1 MSKQKKTIWQYPWSY
16 RESFLLVA
24 GIGIAILA
32 ADLINSTKIGFP
44 TFPLNIILLAILI
57 LMIFAVHQLKKRF
70 KLLKFFSSIPAA
82 IGAISLF
89 MLITIIM
96 ALTPEQLLMKIGL
109 PSIRNSLTYYF
120 SFFYLL
126 LTLGATTLK
135 RFRLKAL
142 YDWGFLLNHLGLW
155 LFLAASG
162 FGAGDTKTGFMTL
175 TPNTP
180 EWRTQLESGKIE
192 DLDFAIKLLDFKIE
206 YHEPK
211 FMLFDTKTEKIYKDK
226 GKSVIINLE
235 NGTKFIWKN
244 NEITKVKIN
253 NSELFLSERYL
264 VNQIV
269 SFIKVKTPEGKI
281 IYGPVTS
288 GNDFMPPLFLKI
300 SDQLSIGTPKPE
312 PSKFASKVRI
322 YTMKGKIADKTI
334 EVNKPC
340 SINGWRV
347 YQNNWRYDYMNM
359 QYISILQVVR
369 DPWMPFVYLAC
380 ALLTAGALIMIFS
393 TKIFRNK

>member
-1 MSKQKKTIWQYPWSY
+1 MSKQKKPIWQYPWLY

-24 GIGIAILA
+24 GIGISTLA
-32 ADLINSTKIGFP
+32 ADLINSAKIGFP
-44 TFPLNIILLAILI
+44 VFPLNIILLAILI
-57 LMIFAVHQLKKRF
+57 LMIFAVHLLNKRF
-70 KLLKFFSSIPAA
+70 KQLKFFSSIPAA
-82 IGAISLF
+82 VAAISLF
-89 MLITIIM
+89 MLMTIIM
-96 ALTPEQLLMKIGL
+96 ALTPEEVLMKIGL

-135 RFRLKAL
+135 RFRFKTLN
-142 YDWGFLLNHLGLW
+142 DWGFLLNHLGLW

-211 FMLFDTKTEKIYKDK
+211 FLLFDTKTEKIYKDK

-235 NGTKFIWKN
+235 YGKKFRWNN
-244 NEITKVKIN
+244 NEITMVKIN
-253 NSELFLSERYL
+253 NSELFTSERYL

-281 IYGPVTS
+281 ISGPVTS

-312 PSKFASKVRI
+312 PSKFTSKVRI

>member
-1 MSKQKKTIWQYPWSY
+1 
-16 RESFLLVA
+16 
-24 GIGIAILA
+24 
-32 ADLINSTKIGFP
+32 
-44 TFPLNIILLAILI
+44 
-57 LMIFAVHQLKKRF
+57 
-70 KLLKFFSSIPAA
+70 
-82 IGAISLF
+82 
-89 MLITIIM
+89 M
-96 ALTPEQLLMKIGL
+96 ALTPEEVLMKIGL

-135 RFRLKAL
+135 RFRFKTLN
-142 YDWGFLLNHLGLW
+142 DWGFLLNHLGLW

-211 FMLFDTKTEKIYKDK
+211 FLLFDTKTEKIYKDK

-235 NGTKFIWKN
+235 YGKKFRWNN
-244 NEITKVKIN
+244 NEITMVKIN
-253 NSELFLSERYL
+253 NSELFTSERYL

-281 IYGPVTS
+281 ISGPVTS

-312 PSKFASKVRI
+312 PSKFTSKVRI

>member
-1 MSKQKKTIWQYPWSY
+1 MSKQKKPIWQYPWSY

-24 GIGIAILA
+24 GIGIATLA

-44 TFPLNIILLAILI
+44 VFPLNIILLAILMV
-57 LMIFAVHQLKKRF
+57 MIYGVHQLKKKF
-70 KLLKFFSSIPAA
+70 NLLKFFSSIPAA

-89 MLITIIM
+89 MLMTIIM
-96 ALTPEQLLMKIGL
+96 ALTPEEVLMKIGL
-109 PSIRNSLTYYF
+109 PSIRNSFTYYF

-135 RFRLKAL
+135 RFRFKTLN
-142 YDWGFLLNHLGLW
+142 DCGFLLNHLGLW

-180 EWRTQLESGKIE
+180 EWRAELESGQIE
-192 DLDFAIKLLDFKIE
+192 DLDFAVKLVNFKIE

-235 NGTKFIWKN
+235 HGKKFHWRN
-244 NEITKVKIN
+244 NEISTQKIN
-253 NSELFLSERYL
+253 NSELFTSERYL

-269 SFIKVKTPEGKI
+269 SFIKVKTPKGEI
-281 IYGPVTS
+281 VSGPVTS
-288 GNDFMPPLFLKI
+288 GNDIMPPLYLKI
-300 SDQLSIGTPKPE
+300 NDKLSIGTTKPE
-312 PSKFASKVRI
+312 PSKFASMVRI
-322 YTMKGKIADKTI
+322 YTKKGQITDKTI

-359 QYISILQVVR
+359 QYISILQIVR
-369 DPWMPFVYLAC
+369 DPWMPFVYIAC
-380 ALLTAGALIMIFS
+380 VLLTGGSLIMIFS
-393 TKIFRNK
+393 NKLFRNK